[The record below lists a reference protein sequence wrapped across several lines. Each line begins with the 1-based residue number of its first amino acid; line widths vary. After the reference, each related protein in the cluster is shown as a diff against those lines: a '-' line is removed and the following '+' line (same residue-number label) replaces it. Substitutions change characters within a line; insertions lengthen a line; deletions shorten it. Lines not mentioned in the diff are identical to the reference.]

1 VGCAAGAYVA
11 TSAGTLRALVV
22 NTTAAATVVISDQK
36 GTIATLK
43 ASIAEGTYY
52 YDVDYAGY
60 LKIATTSTN
69 DVTAI
74 HTATL
79 PTTYTL

>member
-22 NTTAAATVVISDQK
+22 NTTAAATVVLSDQK

-43 ASIAEGTYY
+43 ASIAENTYY